1 MKHEGT
7 PASGSEEAEVQAAV
21 WKNSLRDYGLL
32 LTLLVIMGFFYFIT
46 GGISLAPLNLT
57 NLILQNSYVVIMALG
72 MLLIIVSFYIDLS
85 VGAVVGFVGGTAA
98 TFMVGFHLPGLDID
112 VKLPWE
118 LVVPL
123 ALVLGGLIGAVQG
136 YFVAY
141 AKIPSFIVTLAGML
155 IFRGL
160 TGNMLLGQFVGPFD
174 RNFQDISAGFLPDVT
189 DIPALSGL
197 LGGSHFHWGAMLIG
211 VVAVVMMIVI
221 GLRRWRHARAEAME
235 TEPLALF
242 VGKMTIFSLL
252 ILFITYQLAS
262 YKGLPEVLVIMAA
275 LILIYGF
282 VTTRTTI
289 GRRIYAIGGNRLAA
303 ELSGIRTD
311 RLIFLTFVNM
321 GALAALA
328 GLIVAARLN
337 SATPSA
343 GLGFELDVIAACFIG
358 GASAYGGVGKVMGV
372 VIGAFVMGV
381 MNNGMSIYGLG
392 IYWQQVVKGIVLL
405 AAVYVD
411 LYQKSKE

>member
-1 MKHEGT
+1 MKHEAI
-7 PASGSEEAEVQAAV
+7 PASGSEEAEIQAAI
-21 WKNSLRDYGLL
+21 WKSSLRDYGLL
-32 LTLLVIMGFFYFIT
+32 LTLLVIMAFFYFLT
-46 GGISLAPLNLT
+46 GGISLRPLNLT

-72 MLLIIVSFYIDLS
+72 MLLIIVAFYIDLS
-85 VGAVVGFVGGTAA
+85 IGSVVGFVSGTAA
-98 TFMVGFHLPGLDID
+98 MFMVGFNVPGLGAF

-118 LVVPL
+118 VVVPL
-123 ALVLGGLIGAVQG
+123 ALMLGGLIGCVQG

-155 IFRGL
+155 VFRGL
-160 TGNMLLGQFVGPFD
+160 TGNMLMGQFVGPFD

-189 DIPALSGL
+189 DFPALNAM
-197 LGGSHFHWGAMLIG
+197 LGGTQFHWGAMTIG
-211 VVAVVMMIVI
+211 VVAVVLMIVM
-221 GLRRWRHARAEAME
+221 GLRRWRHARAEQME
-235 TEPLALF
+235 TEPLVLF
-242 VGKMTIFSLL
+242 IGKMTIFSAL
-252 ILFITYQLAS
+252 ILFITYRLAS
-262 YKGLPEVLVIMAA
+262 YKGLPEVLVIMAV
-275 LILIYGF
+275 LILIYAF

-343 GLGFELDVIAACFIG
+343 GLGFELDVIAACYIG

-372 VIGAFVMGV
+372 VVGAFVMGV

-392 IYWQQVVKGIVLL
+392 IYWQQVVKGLVLL
-405 AAVYVD
+405 SAVYVD